1 MAAKAKAKAPLRAAK
16 GKTPPR
22 AAKGKAPRRAAK
34 SSPAAPPDVAALLA
48 ELERNGS
55 EPFRADMPTRY
66 GIVTQDRVF
75 GTPMAKIKQ
84 IAKGVSLDHQL
95 AEALWQTGV
104 YEARMLASLVD
115 DPERVTP
122 AQMTRWAKDFDNW
135 AVVDTLCFNLF
146 DRTPHAFAQV
156 NAWSKSKREFVKR
169 AAFALLASV
178 ALHGHG
184 TDDDFQRALTLIVS
198 ASTDERNFVKKGVSW
213 ALRAIGRKKSPKLQA
228 AARALA
234 TQLAASEDASARWI
248 GKDALKDFGKKA

>member
-1 MAAKAKAKAPLRAAK
+1 MAAKKKATPRLRTAQ
-16 GKTPPR
+16 
-22 AAKGKAPRRAAK
+22 AK
-34 SSPAAPPDVAALLA
+34 SSPAAPPDLAALLA

-55 EPFRADMPTRY
+55 EQFRADMSSRY
-66 GIVTQDRVF
+66 GIVTADRVF

-84 IAKGVSLDHQL
+84 IAKGVGHDHQL
-95 AEALWQTGV
+95 AEALWKTGV

-146 DRTPHAFAQV
+146 DRSAHAFAQV
-156 NAWSKSKREFVKR
+156 DAWSKSKKEFVRR
-169 AAFALLASV
+169 AAFALLASL
-178 ALHGHG
+178 ALHRHG
-184 TDDDFQRALTLIVS
+184 SDEDFLRALPLIVS

-213 ALRAIGRKKSPKLQA
+213 ALRSIGRKKSPKLRA

-234 TQLAASEDASARWI
+234 TQLAASEDSSARWI
-248 GKDALKDFGKKA
+248 GKDALKDFGKKS